1 MKEKVESSKQKDSY
15 IATMNK
21 NMLELSENFKALELE
36 HLELLESHKNLKE
49 NFDLKGEELKREK
62 KLAKKLNS
70 KLQESEREMQNLF
83 HS

>member
-49 NFDLKGEELKREK
+49 NFDLKGEGFSNTL
-62 KLAKKLNS
+62 S
-70 KLQESEREMQNLF
+70 QP